1 MLSQNLSEIK
11 KISAIAGKNISVLR
25 MLCYWISIPCF

>member
-11 KISAIAGKNISVLR
+11 NVSAVAGKNISVLR
-25 MLCYWISIPCF
+25 MLCHWISIPCF